1 MLRECVTLVLALS
14 VPPRRRLVSFIL
26 SSVILGIISIF
37 WYFPPFEYC
46 IGVGIGLFLIVF
58 TALLFDVNVSQSLR
72 EPKRS
77 TRALCPL
84 ILLVIGTS
92 CILLLIAYSILF
104 PPNLRYLESLGFSI
118 WETSGP
124 IFSLRVEP
132 VWLFLFIFG
141 GATSSLSFSSVLL
154 LRKTPDYR
162 RSLDHRVFMD
172 FGLALLTV
180 GTLLPISTALFNPFV
195 WSSSGAPQ
203 TPLGVWVFP
212 YLSQGIL
219 LDAVSFLFMAMTGIL
234 GGWESFLKYASV
246 LRKTAIFLL
255 LPLSWLILAYI
266 SSFEAF
272 GYLMLVTR
280 FLSCFSFFI
289 VIYALS
295 KVCVHYAH
303 SGYST
308 CGKGLTDL
316 CARISGPQSYRAWKP
331 RAHVWLD
338 VRLKENMTEI
348 WPSKSPWT
356 T

>member
-1 MLRECVTLVLALS
+1 MLALS
-14 VPPRRRLVSFIL
+14 LPPRRRLVSFIL
-26 SSVILGIISIF
+26 GSVIIGIIYIF
-37 WYFPPFEYC
+37 WYFPFEYC

-58 TALLFDVNVSQSLR
+58 TALLFDVNVSQSLQEPRRNTR
-72 EPKRS
+72 E
-77 TRALCPL
+77 LCLP

-104 PPNLRYLESLGFSI
+104 PPNLRYFPSLGFSFF
-118 WETSGP
+118 ETGAP
-124 IFSLRVEP
+124 IFSLKVEP
-132 VWLFLFIFG
+132 VWLFLFVFG
-141 GATSSLSFSSVLL
+141 GAASSLSFGSVLL

-180 GTLLPISTALFNPFV
+180 GTLLPISTAFFNSLVFV
-195 WSSSGAPQ
+195 FCGSAPQ
-203 TPLGVWVFP
+203 TPIGVWVFP

-219 LDAVSFLFMAMTGIL
+219 LDAVSFLFIAMTGIL
-234 GGWESFLKYASV
+234 GGWESFLDYASV

-266 SSFEAF
+266 SSFAAF

-280 FLSCFSFFI
+280 FLGCFSFFI

-303 SGYST
+303 SEYST

-316 CARISGPQSYRAWKP
+316 CTRISEPQSYRAWKP
-331 RAHVWLD
+331 RAH
-338 VRLKENMTEI
+338 E
-348 WPSKSPWT
+348 
-356 T
+356 

>member
-1 MLRECVTLVLALS
+1 MTLVLALS
-14 VPPRRRLVSFIL
+14 LPPRRRLVSFIL
-26 SSVILGIISIF
+26 GSVILGIISIL
-37 WYFPPFEYC
+37 WIFPPGIEYY
-46 IGVGIGLFLIVF
+46 IGMGIGLFLIVF

-77 TRALCPL
+77 TRVLCLP

-92 CILLLIAYSILF
+92 CILLLIAYSSLF
-104 PPNLRYLESLGFSI
+104 PPNLRYFPSI
-118 WETSGP
+118 GLSFWETNSP
-124 IFSLRVEP
+124 VFFLEIEP
-132 VWLFLFIFG
+132 VLLFLFIFG
-141 GATSSLSFSSVLL
+141 GATSSLSFGSVLL

-162 RSLDHRVFMD
+162 RSLDRRVFMD

-212 YLSQGIL
+212 YLTQGIL

-234 GGWESFLKYASV
+234 GGWKSYLEYASV
-246 LRKTAIFLL
+246 LRTTAISSL

-266 SSFEAF
+266 SSFAAF
-272 GYLMLVTR
+272 GHLMLVTR

-295 KVCVHYAH
+295 KVCVHYVH

-316 CARISGPQSYRAWKP
+316 CTHISGPQSYRAWKP
-331 RAHVWLD
+331 RAH
-338 VRLKENMTEI
+338 E
-348 WPSKSPWT
+348 
-356 T
+356 